1 MGVPYCIVKNKSRLG
16 LMVRKKKTTCI
27 AVTDVRIRVLPLLSW
42 MDIFFNDEICSENS

>member
-27 AVTDVRIRVLPLLSW
+27 AVTDVCIIMLPHLV
-42 MDIFFNDEICSENS
+42 MEDICFTDEISSDNT